1 MNDDYDDIGIV
12 RAACLRQLRTEYHAQ
27 PALSDILL
35 DAQVMQASR
44 DYARAHAIQT
54 DPADPANNTP
64 KTSPYFAT
72 LSRYASAATSAL
84 FGFFF

>member
-54 DPADPANNTP
+54 DPANNTP